1 MVDYDPFLKRFFG
14 NRALRACIDYHI
26 RGLKFSS
33 QGCAILA
40 LVFDRECDLIK
51 HENKKSPDGK
61 TASKSRK
68 IHIKGLPE
76 RDLPE
81 EFRGSCIFSLSTPWI
96 KKLEFRGAAE
106 WGLMVSLWVSRS

>member
-14 NRALRACIDYHI
+14 NRALRACIGYHI

-81 EFRGSCIFSLSTPWI
+81 ECGEKIQAPGILQPPGLKSWKSKGPLS
-96 KKLEFRGAAE
+96 G
-106 WGLMVSLWVSRS
+106 G